1 MADPARY
8 LCARETVSVRD
19 SLGFRIPRRV
29 RPRVFVLRAACCTL
43 ELTSVL
49 QVGLSN
55 YPMPKR
61 TRSEFEDEEVTHSA
75 GTDSAGDD
83 PILSHAEKRSA
94 RKRQK
99 KAVAATDAP
108 SKPARGFSVWV
119 GNLNWKTRPQALK
132 AFFADVGEA
141 TRVHLPP
148 PVKALHG
155 NVASNA
161 SINRG

>member
-1 MADPARY
+1 MRRPCRSEIAQDSGFPVG
-8 LCARETVSVRD
+8 CA
-19 SLGFRIPRRV
+19 
-29 RPRVFVLRAACCTL
+29 PRVLVLRAACCTPR
-43 ELTSVL
+43 LTSAL

-55 YPMPKR
+55 PMPKR

-75 GTDSAGDD
+75 STDSPDDD

-108 SKPARGFSVWV
+108 SKPARVFSVWV

-141 TRVHLPP
+141 IRVHLPP
-148 PVKALHG
+148 PVRALHG